1 MTSGDVVDQDAADLL
16 YRHGVGG
23 VLVSIL
29 ASSGLALISA
39 RQTSLLLPCVWW
51 MMMTIVLAIRS
62 VDIRYY
68 RADKHSL
75 DSRKGRRPIDRFSWG
90 IFATSVLWAAFPLIF
105 LRHLNEAGRATTAIV
120 LSGMVGGGATL
131 LAPSQKLAT
140 VFCASLVLPASIAF
154 LSLPGFEN
162 TFLGILGCAYFVVM
176 IASSRVT
183 HRATM
188 SAVRL
193 SRANQALVAEME
205 QERERTIAA
214 NIELKCAQAELEQ
227 RVSERTLELQRANQ
241 MLSQSEDRL
250 HSILDNSPTAVY
262 MKDLEGRY
270 MFANRQFRKFF
281 GEDPAILGKTD
292 YELFSLD
299 AATVYRRNDQLVIK
313 TGAPVETE
321 EMAPHPDGPHVCI
334 SVKFPL
340 KAGENELYAVC
351 GIWMDITDRKR
362 EEANRLRITA
372 ELERERARLQAILQN
387 IPIGVLVTEAESGC
401 VLMANPRLTRI
412 LDRDLIPGVR
422 LVDACRFI
430 LCQPDG
436 APLEL
441 ERHPFPRVLTRGEIV
456 TGEEYLHERANGGTR
471 WVRVSGAPVLTS
483 AGQVSAAVLT
493 LEDVDAEKR
502 AEQGLRRSN
511 NELRQFAYAAAHDLQ
526 EPLRNVAVY
535 TEFLGTAYA
544 DRLDQR
550 AHQFIQFAIEGAH
563 RMQNLVRDLL
573 AYTRVV
579 DDIEV
584 PDVPVPTNEIL
595 QQVLFDLKTAIAE
608 SGAEISSESLP
619 NLPVQPVHLRQLF
632 QNLIS
637 NALKYRGSQQP
648 RVFISAQKSI
658 GGWTFSVEDNGIGIA
673 KRYHEQ
679 IFDVFKRLHG
689 RQYEG
694 TGIGL
699 ALCKRIVE
707 HYRGRIWVNSE
718 PGIGSRFSFTL
729 PRENVNHVRTADD
742 RAYQNTDC

>member
-1 MTSGDVVDQDAADLL
+1 MT
-16 YRHGVGG
+16 
-23 VLVSIL
+23 
-29 ASSGLALISA
+29 
-39 RQTSLLLPCVWW
+39 T
-51 MMMTIVLAIRS
+51 VLAIRGL
-62 VDIRYY
+62 DILHY
-68 RADKHSL
+68 RSHKHSFP
-75 DSRKGRRPIDRFSWG
+75 KGGMRPISRYSWG
-90 IFATSVLWAAFPLIF
+90 VFATSILWATFPLVF
-105 LRHLNEAGRATTAIV
+105 LSRLNETGRATTAIV
-120 LSGMVGGGATL
+120 LSGMVGGGATV

-140 VFCASLVLPASIAF
+140 VYSASLVLPASIIF
-154 LSLPGFEN
+154 LMLPGVEN
-162 TFLGILGCAYFVVM
+162 TFLGILGCAFLVVM
-176 IASSRVT
+176 LASSRVT
-183 HRATM
+183 YRATM

-205 QERERTIAA
+205 QERERTMAA
-214 NIELKCAQAELEQ
+214 NIELKRAQGELEV
-227 RVSERTLELQRANQ
+227 RVSERTLELRRANE

-262 MKDLEGRY
+262 MKDLDGRY

-281 GEDPAILGKTD
+281 GEDSEILGKTD

-299 AATVYRRNDQLVIK
+299 AATTYRKNDQLVIS

-321 EMAPHPDGPHVCI
+321 EMAPHPDGPHACI

-340 KAGENELYAVC
+340 KASENELYAVC

-372 ELERERARLQAILQN
+372 ELEGERARLQAILQN
-387 IPIGVLVTEAESGC
+387 IPIGVLVTEAKSGC
-401 VLMANPRLTRI
+401 IVMANPQLTRI
-412 LDRDLIPGVR
+412 LDRELIPGVG

-436 APLEL
+436 AALEL
-441 ERHPFPRVLTRGEIV
+441 GRHPFGRVLTRGEIV
-456 TGEEYLHERANGGTR
+456 TGEEYLHERANGATR

-535 TEFLGTAYA
+535 TEFLGTAYG
-544 DRLDQR
+544 DQLDER

-584 PDVPVPTNEIL
+584 PGEPVATNEIL
-595 QQVLFDLKTAIAE
+595 QQVLFDLRTAIAE
-608 SGAEISSESLP
+608 SGAEVTSETLP
-619 NLPVQPVHLRQLF
+619 NLRVQPVHLRQLF

-637 NALKYRGSQQP
+637 NALKYRGAEQP
-648 RVFISAQKSI
+648 RVSISAQKSI
-658 GGWTFSVEDNGIGIA
+658 GGWTFSVQDNGIGIA
-673 KRYHEQ
+673 NRYHDQ

-718 PGIGSRFSFTL
+718 PGAGSRFSFTL
-729 PRENVNHVRTADD
+729 PRESVNHVRNADNTAH
-742 RAYQNTDC
+742 QNTDC

>member
-29 ASSGLALISA
+29 ACTGLALIA
-39 RQTSLLLPCVWW
+39 AHQTSLLLPSLWW
-51 MMMTIVLAIRS
+51 AMMSAVLAIRGA
-62 VDIRYY
+62 DIVRV
-68 RADKHSL
+68 RSQKPNLAA
-75 DSRKGRRPIDRFSWG
+75 RKGSRPIDRFSLG
-90 IFATSVLWAAFPLIF
+90 IFATSVLWAVFPLIF
-105 LRHLNEAGRATTAIV
+105 LGRLNDAGRATTAIV

-131 LAPSQKLAT
+131 LAPSQRLAT
-140 VFCASLVLPASIAF
+140 VYCASLVLPASIMF
-154 LSLPGFEN
+154 LLLSGFEN
-162 TFLGILGCAYFVVM
+162 TFLGVLGCGYFIVM

-183 HRATM
+183 HQATM

-193 SRANQALVAEME
+193 SRANQALLAEME

-214 NIELKCAQAELEQ
+214 NIELKRAQGELEL
-227 RVSERTLELQRANQ
+227 RVSERTLELQRANE

-262 MKDLEGRY
+262 LKDLEGRY

-281 GEDPAILGKTD
+281 GENSQILGRTD

-299 AATVYRRNDQLVIK
+299 AARMYRRNDQLVIK
-313 TGAPVETE
+313 TGAPLETE
-321 EMAPHPDGPHVCI
+321 EMAPHPDGSHACI

-362 EEANRLRITA
+362 EEANRLRMTA

-401 VLMANPRLTRI
+401 IAMANPQLTRI
-412 LDRDLIPGVR
+412 LDRELIPGVR

-430 LCQPDG
+430 LCQQDG
-436 APLEL
+436 AALDL
-441 ERHPFPRVLTRGEIV
+441 MRHPFARVLTRGEIV
-456 TGEEYLHERANGGTR
+456 TGEEYLHERANGATR
-471 WVRVSGAPVLTS
+471 WIRVSGAPVLNL
-483 AGQVSAAVLT
+483 AGEVSAAVLT

-535 TEFLGTAYA
+535 TEFLGTAYG
-544 DRLDQR
+544 DKLDER

-579 DDIEV
+579 DDIEI

-608 SGAEISSESLP
+608 SGAEVTSEPLP
-619 NLPVQPVHLRQLF
+619 NLSVQPVHLRQLF

-637 NALKYRGSQQP
+637 NALKYRGSEQP
-648 RVFISAQKSI
+648 RVSITVQKSI
-658 GGWTFSVEDNGIGIA
+658 GGWTFSVQDNGIGIA
-673 KRYHEQ
+673 ERYHDQ

-718 PGIGSRFSFTL
+718 PGAGSRFSFTF
-729 PRENVNHVRTADD
+729 PRENVSHVRAADN
-742 RAYQNTDC
+742 RTHQNTDC